1 MGREQ
6 ERVKKRLEKN
16 PIVECNRIQNKFYP
30 ELFHEFSEVKDSRHQ
45 SYIDYSTRTP
55 SI

>member
-16 PIVECNRIQNKFYP
+16 PIVECNRAGWGS
-30 ELFHEFSEVKDSRHQ
+30 SEKE
-45 SYIDYSTRTP
+45 
-55 SI
+55 